1 MIVTVKR
8 NLALYFSSKSSVFFS
23 LMGAWIAFALYLIF
37 LQKNMLDN
45 WKTLPDAELVL
56 DKWVMAG
63 TLAVTS
69 ITTTWTGI
77 VRMIRDKE
85 SQRFADFLLTDTSAF
100 KLNLGYFI
108 SAALIGMLMQ
118 IMMFTIMVLYFYWQD
133 GLTIELLQAAKLLG
147 VMLISSILAAS
158 LSLLLGQLFQSTEA
172 AERFSV
178 IIGTA
183 SGFLVGVYVP
193 IGTLP
198 DFAQQLI
205 KVTPAAYAAAASRQ
219 ILLTDY
225 HWGQSA
231 GTIKAYL
238 GVGLKWDRLTSLNQN
253 IAAMVGVILLSF
265 MVLGLFQFV
274 KKTLLR

>member
-85 SQRFADFLLTDTSAF
+85 SQRFVDFLLTDTSAF

-193 IGTLP
+193 VGTLP

-238 GVGLKWDRLTSLNQN
+238 GVGLKWDHLTSLNQN